1 MVTAARSEQGAVTGV
16 LPATA
21 APAADVAATGVPT
34 GVPLA
39 TTDAVGARGM
49 PLATAAAVGLM
60 SPADDK
66 PDAPDDTGDT
76 KLELPLPRKLL
87 LCCCC

>member
-1 MVTAARSEQGAVTGV
+1 
-16 LPATA
+16 
-21 APAADVAATGVPT
+21 
-34 GVPLA
+34 
-39 TTDAVGARGM
+39 
-49 PLATAAAVGLM
+49 M